1 MNLLLAMILLSP
13 HQASQPASAP
23 MVSGPNSNRVDY
35 VIASQLNGQKLIRW
49 HGLIWATNAAA
60 LTIVDVTNSPM
71 APKANVAVS
80 WQDQTTLLTTTD
92 LTGGWRE
99 VILKTF
105 LETIKEKF
113 KIEHIV
119 LEDSLMKFG
128 FGRSSAS
135 VLGLLNKFNGIAW
148 WTLYQVFGIKPVL
161 LGPLQSRKILGI
173 LIAKGDDTKLAIV
186 KYVMKSEPT
195 FEVKMTP
202 GGNFVPGC
210 DDRADSVVLG
220 RALEKILEF
229 PELLV
234 PKPKKAR
241 RSKKR

>member
-1 MNLLLAMILLSP
+1 MRFYFVIFLFCLTASAALLSP

-99 VILKTF
+99 VPVTATRTVNLPQVAQQFFRVPVANQQVT
-105 LETIKEKF
+105 LEWDAATDPLVTGYTIWWGTNTEDYTASLDTTNSFVTASGLAPNTTYYFAVTARDGAGDVSTPSAEIIYTTPPPAPPTIK
-113 KIEHIV
+113 
-119 LEDSLMKFG
+119 
-128 FGRSSAS
+128 
-135 VLGLLNKFNGIAW
+135 
-148 WTLYQVFGIKPVL
+148 
-161 LGPLQSRKILGI
+161 
-173 LIAKGDDTKLAIV
+173 LA
-186 KYVMKSEPT
+186 P
-195 FEVKMTP
+195 
-202 GGNFVPGC
+202 
-210 DDRADSVVLG
+210 
-220 RALEKILEF
+220 
-229 PELLV
+229 
-234 PKPKKAR
+234 
-241 RSKKR
+241 

>member
-1 MNLLLAMILLSP
+1 MATILSCDISTSMAGFSVLE
-13 HQASQPASAP
+13 
-23 MVSGPNSNRVDY
+23 
-35 VIASQLNGQKLIRW
+35 NGKLIFNESLKLSKSKPID
-49 HGLIWATNAAA
+49 LIDKA
-60 LTIVDVTNSPM
+60 L
-71 APKANVAVS
+71 
-80 WQDQTTLLTTTD
+80 
-92 LTGGWRE
+92 
-99 VILKTF
+99 ILKTF

-186 KYVMKSEPT
+186 
-195 FEVKMTP
+195 
-202 GGNFVPGC
+202 
-210 DDRADSVVLG
+210 
-220 RALEKILEF
+220 
-229 PELLV
+229 
-234 PKPKKAR
+234 
-241 RSKKR
+241 